1 MPHFLGLSSH
11 QESKP
16 QKALVTA
23 QNQSVMRAPQ
33 SPLKGSNPPS
43 TRRGH
48 QTEKGFPENS
58 LR

>member
-23 QNQSVMRAPQ
+23 QKPICRESPSVPAEGIE
-33 SPLKGSNPPS
+33 L
-43 TRRGH
+43 
-48 QTEKGFPENS
+48 S
-58 LR
+58 LH